1 MQRAEIVNMLEE
13 KFDRGDYMRYTVWN
27 SMILTR
33 LWNYVDRPFVHKYLG
48 KLIPTMKIKTGLLI
62 FTLLFEDL
70 IRTKSPAKKLKCIKM
85 KKGGIRQYHVI
96 YENINVMYII
106 NLTIAV
112 FVFMMK
118 NLSLTNIIILQ
129 IWLLTSTDTPVLS

>member
-33 LWNYVDRPFVHKYLG
+33 LWNYVGRPFVHKYLG

-85 KKGGIRQYHVI
+85 KKGGIGQYHVL
-96 YENINVMYII
+96 YENLKLMYVI
-106 NLTIAV
+106 NLTI
-112 FVFMMK
+112 
-118 NLSLTNIIILQ
+118 SLTNIIILQ

>member
-62 FTLLFEDL
+62 FTLLFE
-70 IRTKSPAKKLKCIKM
+70 
-85 KKGGIRQYHVI
+85 V
-96 YENINVMYII
+96 V
-106 NLTIAV
+106 
-112 FVFMMK
+112 
-118 NLSLTNIIILQ
+118 IIILSTERN
-129 IWLLTSTDTPVLS
+129 WSTLTKREGREKLSYSCKRLEPSHTIN

>member
-1 MQRAEIVNMLEE
+1 
-13 KFDRGDYMRYTVWN
+13 
-27 SMILTR
+27 
-33 LWNYVDRPFVHKYLG
+33 
-48 KLIPTMKIKTGLLI
+48 MKIKTGLLI

-112 FVFMMK
+112 FMMK
-118 NLSLTNIIILQ
+118 NLSLTNTIILQ
-129 IWLLTSTDTPVLS
+129 I

>member
-33 LWNYVDRPFVHKYLG
+33 LWNYVGRPFVHKYLG

-70 IRTKSPAKKLKCIKM
+70 IQSLPLKKLKCIEM
-85 KKGGIRQYHVI
+85 KRSGIGQYHVI
-96 YENINVMYII
+96 YENLTVMYVI
-106 NLTIAV
+106 NLTIV
-112 FVFMMK
+112 EV
-118 NLSLTNIIILQ
+118 
-129 IWLLTSTDTPVLS
+129 WG

>member
-70 IRTKSPAKKLKCIKM
+70 IHTKSPVIEIEVHWNEKKWDRAISRHLWKP
-85 KKGGIRQYHVI
+85 YS
-96 YENINVMYII
+96 NVC
-106 NLTIAV
+106 N
-112 FVFMMK
+112 
-118 NLSLTNIIILQ
+118 
-129 IWLLTSTDTPVLS
+129 

>member
-33 LWNYVDRPFVHKYLG
+33 LWNYVGRPFVHKYLG
-48 KLIPTMKIKTGLLI
+48 KLISTMKIKTGLLI

-70 IRTKSPAKKLKCIKM
+70 IHTKSLVIKLKCIEM
-85 KKGGIRQYHVI
+85 KRGGIEQYPVL
-96 YENINVMYII
+96 YENLKVMYVI
-106 NLTIAV
+106 NLTIV
-112 FVFMMK
+112 EFVV
-118 NLSLTNIIILQ
+118 N
-129 IWLLTSTDTPVLS
+129 